1 MITKRQL
8 ESYWVENEQKFKD
21 IIQNVPYQ
29 KKGIWYTEAFLF
41 CSICDILKVDAIIES
56 GVAYGCSTEIFANY
70 FDFNIIA
77 IDSDQYDIFSD
88 TSKRLEK
95 YNNLSLIKGNSFELI
110 PNIIE
115 ENLDANVGIFID
127 GPKGR
132 EARRLRDNLLK
143 FNNIS
148 CFGFHDYSGQNRTD
162 IGTFENSF
170 ITHDLEFIYN
180 KFNVLNDKVI
190 ETVPKNAKRPLGPGV
205 CVEIKI

>member
-1 MITKRQL
+1 MITKGQL
-8 ESYWVENEQKFKD
+8 ENYWIENEQKFKD

-70 FDFNIIA
+70 FDFNIVA

-143 FNNIS
+143 FNKT
-148 CFGFHDYSGQNRTD
+148 RTSHR
-162 IGTFENSF
+162 GGGSKVKSSRNPKSKGLRLFYLGLSE
-170 ITHDLEFIYN
+170 LK
-180 KFNVLNDKVI
+180 KFKHL
-190 ETVPKNAKRPLGPGV
+190 RS
-205 CVEIKI
+205 